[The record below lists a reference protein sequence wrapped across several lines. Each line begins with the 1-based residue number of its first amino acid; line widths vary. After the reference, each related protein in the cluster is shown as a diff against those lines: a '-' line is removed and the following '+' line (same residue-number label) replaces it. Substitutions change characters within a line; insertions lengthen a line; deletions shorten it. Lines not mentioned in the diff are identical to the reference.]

1 MNQPHLLTA
10 GGAGS
15 HGVLLK
21 DLADRLF
28 RKKRFILISLA
39 VLNVVVL
46 GYLLLT
52 PNSYQAEIKF
62 LVNNIR
68 ADAVVTPE
76 SDIGPVA
83 RNYVDESIIATEIQL
98 LSSREIL
105 RNVVVKC
112 ELAQDSRGVS
122 VEKALKDLQKEL
134 KVSPVL
140 KANMIKASYAS
151 SDPKEVVQVLQAL
164 ADGYLNEHLRVH
176 SSTGTYE
183 VFDREAQHYERQLRD
198 LQAKLNEFQQKR
210 DIVLLG
216 QQKDLNLRK
225 MVDLEGALKET
236 EAAYLENEQRART
249 LRTQLNGVDP
259 RITTQARKVPN
270 QYSIERL
277 NTMLV
282 ELQNRRT
289 ELLTKF
295 REDDRMVMQVNQQ
308 IADTKFAMD
317 RANGLTSTEESTD
330 VNPVRQSLEA
340 ELSKAQINATGLRAR
355 ASTLAGQVSEYRRSL
370 GSLQLATTDDD
381 QLLREIKEA
390 EDNFFLYS
398 KKREEARIAEAMDRQ
413 KIANVVLL
421 EPPRV
426 PLLAEPKLTG
436 SLMAGY
442 LLSCMF
448 ILGAAFLMS
457 VVSST
462 VYTPWEL
469 EAVTGLPVLASYC
482 PRPLLSTA
490 SAPVRQINQEY
501 FDE

>member
-1 MNQPHLLTA
+1 
-10 GGAGS
+10 
-15 HGVLLK
+15 
-21 DLADRLF
+21 
-28 RKKRFILISLA
+28 
-39 VLNVVVL
+39 
-46 GYLLLT
+46 
-52 PNSYQAEIKF
+52 
-62 LVNNIR
+62 
-68 ADAVVTPE
+68 
-76 SDIGPVA
+76 
-83 RNYVDESIIATEIQL
+83 
-98 LSSREIL
+98 
-105 RNVVVKC
+105 
-112 ELAQDSRGVS
+112 
-122 VEKALKDLQKEL
+122 
-134 KVSPVL
+134 
-140 KANMIKASYAS
+140 
-151 SDPKEVVQVLQAL
+151 
-164 ADGYLNEHLRVH
+164 
-176 SSTGTYE
+176 
-183 VFDREAQHYERQLRD
+183 
-198 LQAKLNEFQQKR
+198 LNEFQQKR

-236 EAAYLENEQRART
+236 EAAYLENEQRVRT
-249 LRTQLNGVDP
+249 LRAQLTGVNP

-295 REDDRMVMQVNQQ
+295 REDDRMVLQVNQQ
-308 IADTKFAMD
+308 IADTKSAME
-317 RANGLTSTEESTD
+317 RANGMISTEESTD

-340 ELSKAQINATGLRAR
+340 ELSKAQINANGLRAR
-355 ASTLAGQVSEYRRSL
+355 ASTLAGQVAEYRKSL

-426 PLLAEPKLTG
+426 PLIAEPKVSG

-442 LLSCMF
+442 LLCCFF

-457 VVSST
+457 AASST

-469 EAVTGLPVLASYC
+469 ESVAGLPVLASYC
-482 PRPLLSTA
+482 LRPLLSPLP
-490 SAPVRQINQEY
+490 APLRQISQEY
-501 FDE
+501 FNE